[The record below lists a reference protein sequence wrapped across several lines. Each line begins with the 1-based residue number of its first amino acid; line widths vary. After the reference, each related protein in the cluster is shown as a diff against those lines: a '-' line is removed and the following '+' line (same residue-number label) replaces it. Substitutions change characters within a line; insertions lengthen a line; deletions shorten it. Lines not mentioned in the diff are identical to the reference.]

1 MKRKF
6 IVVLCLNILMS
17 LLLLCACMPQHSH
30 SFTQEVAS
38 QDYLAS
44 AATCTQKAK
53 YYRSCECGI
62 KGFTTFEYGDT
73 LPHSFSN
80 RVILPRYLASDADCS
95 KRATYYFSCQCGEIG
110 TETFEYGDLGSHTF
124 DKAWTYD
131 KSNHWHESTCNH
143 HVKDSEE
150 SHTFEDNVCV
160 VCNYDRTVKVSSILL
175 NNSILT
181 LNLGETYA
189 LVATVLPRNATNTN
203 IIWSTSSSDVI
214 KVNNGNI
221 TAVGSGT
228 AIVTASIDNISA
240 TCSVTVNDPY
250 KDYTFETIG
259 NSCTLVAYT
268 GTATTVEIPSEY
280 NDKPVTAIG
289 EKAFYDCAQITKI
302 MLPDTMWVNDMA
314 TEGAKKTVT
323 IHTAVRDAALRNEVL
338 RQKGH
343 KCVVCGFDGDKVYG
357 KPMGNIIQVHH
368 LNPIANGERKTTIDD
383 LVPVCP
389 NCHAAIHSKPGGMY
403 TIAEAQEMLKHK

>member
-62 KGFTTFEYGDT
+62 KGSTTFEYGDT

-314 TEGAKKTVT
+314 TEGAKKTAT

-338 RQKGH
+338 RLKGC

-403 TIAEAQEMLKHK
+403 TIAEVQEMLKHK